1 VHPEAQIRLF
11 HDHSTGGFFA
21 TEDAAPFIIL
31 RLKDGMD
38 STHPST
44 NAVSAS
50 NILRLG
56 AIQGCH
62 FRYTTLA
69 KDTLKAFQAEMLQYP
84 WLFVGLLACI
94 PAALQGAESQVAL
107 ISDEKSKEDAQRLAI
122 LPRGAPRA
130 VLKVIKGP
138 NHSKWQDA
146 APPETGLVLPTED
159 LPPGVYQRSDLE
171 RN

>member
-1 VHPEAQIRLF
+1 
-11 HDHSTGGFFA
+11 
-21 TEDAAPFIIL
+21 
-31 RLKDGMD
+31 MD
-38 STHPST
+38 SAHPST

-50 NILRLG
+50 NIFRLG
-56 AIQGCH
+56 AIQGYH

-94 PAALQGAESQVAL
+94 PAALQGAESKVAL
-107 ISDEKSKEDAQRLAI
+107 ISDEKSKEDAQGLAI

-130 VLKVIKGP
+130 VVKVIRGP
-138 NHSKWQDA
+138 NHASWQNA
-146 APPETGLVLPTED
+146 APPEIGLALPKED

-171 RN
+171 RS